1 MQGLSN
7 MERLL
12 TMYQDAVR
20 KLISSGRL
28 VRFITSVKHRRTLER
43 ISYQLDNERVK
54 LNILFRRLTR
64 QIEADLIA
72 HFIDSV
78 PIAEEPSAPPALVAP
93 QAPPRSASKP
103 LPTTTTAVAAAAAQ
117 QPRPLPVAR
126 PTPAAIAAAQAA
138 LPQANDALSAID
150 DSEGASFWQRSFGAR
165 EYKVSFS
172 TFVAQLRHAR
182 IDVSAKQ
189 ESTLR
194 DILDTSGSGYVSVY
208 KFGAFLEGFG
218 PFRSCI
224 DNVDAVVGAGW
235 FHWHLTSAEAA
246 RLLANQATG
255 TFLVRFSKSKVGSF
269 AIAVKGADGEVKHA
283 RVERGATPRARFALN
298 GQSYASLEAIIQQLM
313 ANGDLVRAFS
323 ASYYREPWFQG
334 DLSELEASEVLA
346 GTRPGTFL
354 VRFNLEKS
362 GEHFVVSYVD
372 ARSHAQHVNVNREPS
387 GFAVLSFEFVQRSY
401 EDLREVIAA
410 NAALLQKPCSLDRNL
425 FAFDL
430 DDDDNADGAAG
441 AGDTAT
447 DTAYGAIASAAPVK
461 LPGGG
466 VLGAAAARQ
475 LPTPTSRPLPV
486 AAAASVPVLP
496 VKKATAP
503 AAVRAVPVDY
513 GAIPGDASTYT
524 DKNSSPITSPR
535 LARSP
540 ASKSPTSPKRALPTP
555 TVTSPVA
562 PKREASIAATAPAAA
577 APAASATINANNKL
591 SPFQVRQGPTSPV
604 LHKDA
609 VPRTASTPS
618 APPPVVAKLEGGD
631 AMLVSNQAQLGA
643 NGVATVQLPAKTAE
657 YHRWV
662 VTVTPIGAYAPLFV
676 VVNEA
681 ALGAASFRI
690 EGGTS
695 GLGVH
700 WQAIGVTRINN
711 KHQQ

>member
-78 PIAEEPSAPPALVAP
+78 PIADEPAPPALVTP

-103 LPTTTTAVAAAAAQ
+103 AVGASAPAAAPQA
-117 QPRPLPVAR
+117 RPLPVAR
-126 PTPAAIAAAQAA
+126 PTPAQAA
-138 LPQANDALSAID
+138 PLPQANDALSAID

-172 TFVAQLRHAR
+172 QFVAQLRHAR
-182 IDVSAKQ
+182 VDVSPKQ

-194 DILDTSGSGYVSVY
+194 DILDTGGSGYVSVY

-246 RLLANQATG
+246 RLLANQASG

-362 GEHFVVSYVD
+362 GEHFVISYVD
-372 ARSHAQHVNVNREPS
+372 VRSHAQHVNVNREPS

-430 DDDDNADGAAG
+430 DDDENGDGAG
-441 AGDTAT
+441 AGETTT

-461 LPGGG
+461 LPGG
-466 VLGAAAARQ
+466 VLVNATARQ
-475 LPTPTSRPLPV
+475 LPTPATARPLPV
-486 AAAASVPVLP
+486 ASASVPVLP

-503 AAVRAVPVDY
+503 AAVRTVPVDY

-524 DKNSSPITSPR
+524 EKNSSPITSPR
-535 LARSP
+535 LGRSP

-555 TVTSPVA
+555 TSPTVTSPVA
-562 PKREASIAATAPAAA
+562 PKREASIAAAAA
-577 APAASATINANNKL
+577 ATVAANAANPKP

-604 LHKDA
+604 PTKDSTTSTTAAA
-609 VPRTASTPS
+609 VPPPRSASTAAS
-618 APPPVVAKLEGGD
+618 APPPPVVAKLEGGA
-631 AMLVSNQAQLGA
+631 AMLVSNQSQLGA

-700 WQAIGVTRINN
+700 WQAVGVSR
-711 KHQQ
+711 QQQQQQQ